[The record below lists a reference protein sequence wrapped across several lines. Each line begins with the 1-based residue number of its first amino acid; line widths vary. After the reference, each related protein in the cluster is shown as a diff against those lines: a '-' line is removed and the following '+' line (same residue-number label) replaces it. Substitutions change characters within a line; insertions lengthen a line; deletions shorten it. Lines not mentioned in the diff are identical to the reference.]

1 MKVCSR
7 QKNVYYFKS
16 IIIILQYIII
26 ILKDKL
32 IILQYK
38 NYFTI
43 QKLFYI
49 KIINL

>member
-1 MKVCSR
+1 MFETKKCLF
-7 QKNVYYFKS
+7 FK
-16 IIIILQYIII
+16 IILQYIII